1 MWRDAPVRVE
11 VLIVG
16 ARDAA
21 VYYRRACAPLPRD
34 THPDAVA
41 ADLAAAPAGSPV
53 GGARRDGPQPGW
65 APPALTIL
73 HSTSWRFEAGGVV
86 LTYAAVLDGAPTAD
100 FVPLASRTVIGSGDP
115 AAPSPAAVPVDA
127 VAVHALRHLAWL
139 RERDEVAAAALVSVP
154 ALWAALDDF
163 TPAPAGCAPSAAREH
178 FAG

>member
-1 MWRDAPVRVE
+1 MRVE

-21 VYYRRACAPLPRD
+21 VHYRRACAPLSRD

-41 ADLAAAPAGSPV
+41 ADLAGSP
-53 GGARRDGPQPGW
+53 
-65 APPALTIL
+65 LTIL
-73 HSTSWRFEAGGVV
+73 HSTSWRFEAGAVV
-86 LTYAAVLDGAPTAD
+86 LTYAAVLDGVAD
-100 FVPLASRTVIGSGDP
+100 PDSVPLVSRTVTSSGDP
-115 AAPSPAAVPVDA
+115 AAPSPAVVPVDA

-139 RERDEVAAAALVSVP
+139 RERDEVAATALVSVP

-163 TPAPAGCAPSAAREH
+163 TPAPAGEH